1 MTKKTINISDTKDF
15 DLIGHT
21 NQQFKLAQDADDRT
35 ADIIKQLDEVEQ
47 KRRKIRERHKAAERD
62 KRVLKSSTETGK
74 GALAA
79 NILLKAIGE
88 PGNSAI
94 LDLVDEVLAM
104 HESPEAEQVK
114 ALCGIKV
121 VTIRALGAWLG
132 VDIARPELP
141 VEQLVNDKD
150 IIWG

>member
-1 MTKKTINISDTKDF
+1 MIKQMTKISNDKEF
-15 DLIGHT
+15 DLLGHT
-21 NQQFKLAQDADDRT
+21 TQQFRRAQNAEAQTAEIVKKLDA
-35 ADIIKQLDEVEQ
+35 IEE
-47 KRRKIRERHKAAERD
+47 KRRRIRERQKAAERD

-121 VTIRALGAWLG
+121 VTIRALGAWLD

-141 VEQLVNDKD
+141 VEQLVNDHD